1 MSRADRFLRAC
12 RREPVDTTP
21 VWIMRQAGR
30 YMPEYQAVR
39 AKVSFMELC
48 HRPDLA
54 TEVTLQPVDRL
65 GVDAAILFSDIL
77 VPLEG
82 MGAVVTIGD
91 GGPHLPEPVRDERAI
106 DALRVLDPDEGVP
119 HVLEA
124 VRSIRRALDGRV
136 PLIGFSGAPFTL
148 LAYLGE
154 GGGSKSF
161 VETKRLLFG
170 RPELAHRLLDK
181 LATSMGRYLAAQ
193 VHAGVQAVQIF
204 DSWAGVLTPGDYEQ
218 YAQPY
223 VRKVIE
229 MLPAPRVPVIVFG
242 TETPA
247 LLERMKAT
255 GADVVGVDWRIELDL
270 ARTRLGTDVA
280 VQGNLDPCALFA
292 PRAELERRVKDVL
305 RRGGGLGHVFNL
317 GHGILPPTPVEA
329 AIAMVQM
336 VHEHGA
342 ERGRT

>member
-1 MSRADRFLRAC
+1 MTRADRFLRAC
-12 RREPVDTTP
+12 RSEPVDTTP

-48 HRPDLA
+48 KRPDLA
-54 TEVTLQPVDRL
+54 TEVTLQPVERL

-82 MGAVVTIGD
+82 MGAAVTIGD

-106 DALRVLDPDEGVP
+106 DALHLLEPEEGVP
-119 HVLEA
+119 YVLEA

-148 LAYLGE
+148 LAYLVE

-161 VETKRLLFG
+161 VETKKLLFG

-181 LATSMGRYLAAQ
+181 IATSMGRYLAAQ
-193 VHAGVQAVQIF
+193 VKAGVQAVQIF
-204 DSWAGVLTPGDYEQ
+204 DSWAGVLGPADYET

-229 MLPAPRVPVIVFG
+229 ALPEPRVPVIVFG

-247 LLERMKAT
+247 LLERMRDT
-255 GADVVGVDWRIELDL
+255 GADVVGIDWRIELDL
-270 ARTRLGTDVA
+270 ARKRLGASVA

-292 PRAELERRVKDVL
+292 PRAELERRVEAAL
-305 RRGGGLGHVFNL
+305 ARGGGKGHVFNL
-317 GHGILPPTPVEA
+317 GHGILPPTPVDA
-329 AIAMVQM
+329 AIAMVEM
-336 VHEHGA
+336 VHEHG
-342 ERGRT
+342 RT

>member
-12 RREPVDTTP
+12 RGEPTDTTP

-30 YMPEYQAVR
+30 YLPEYQAIR

-48 HRPDLA
+48 KRPDLA

-77 VPLEG
+77 TPLEG
-82 MGAVVTIGD
+82 MGAAVTIGD
-91 GGPHLPEPVRDERAI
+91 GGPHLPNPVRDEKAI
-106 DALRVLDPDEGVP
+106 DALHLLEPAEGVP
-119 HVLEA
+119 YVLDA

-136 PLIGFSGAPFTL
+136 PLIGFCGAPFTL
-148 LAYLGE
+148 LAYLVE

-161 VETKRLLFG
+161 VETKRLLFQ

-181 LATSMGRYLAAQ
+181 LATSMGRYLAGQ
-193 VHAGVQAVQIF
+193 IEAGVQAVQIF
-204 DSWAGVLTPGDYEQ
+204 DSWAGVLTPADYEA

-223 VRKVIE
+223 VRKIIQ

-247 LLERMKAT
+247 LLERMRDT
-255 GADVVGVDWRIELDL
+255 GADVVGVDWRIELDV
-270 ARTRLGTDVA
+270 ARARLGRAVV

-305 RRGGGLGHVFNL
+305 ARGGGIGHVFNL
-317 GHGILPPTPVEA
+317 GHGILPPTPVDA
-329 AIAMVQM
+329 AIAMVEM
-336 VHEHGA
+336 VHEHGQ
-342 ERGRT
+342 T